1 MSEWQKSV
9 TLKAIQEN
17 KVQGFDCHYIDQ
29 IELCS
34 FPFQDEGKWHNAT
47 VFFFTN
53 DTYTIYQYEDH
64 YDISKD
70 EADEYC
76 EEHEQRIKEY
86 AEFVNETGTDPLEN
100 YFCVNRTETKKGTA
114 FVKFGKYIGYDK
126 KGFMVTSVNWQ
137 GRDYY
142 ALSQLPDHVQKFL
155 CLKRDGIR
163 YIMEGVTS
171 VDQLKECEFCEDL
184 NNYGHNTFNLNI
196 EWEAP
201 RSAEE
206 IAKELRK
213 VTRVSKEEGEQ

>member
-1 MSEWQKSV
+1 MSKDDYKDGEP
-9 TLKAIQEN
+9 
-17 KVQGFDCHYIDQ
+17 DQ

-34 FPFQDEGKWHNAT
+34 FPFQDEGKWRNAS

-53 DTYTIYQYEDH
+53 HTYTIWMCEDH

-86 AEFVNETGTDPLEN
+86 AKFVNETGIDPLEN

-163 YIMEGVTS
+163 YIIEGVTS

-213 VTRVSKEEGEQ
+213 VTRVSKEEGKQ

>member
-1 MSEWQKSV
+1 MSKEDYKDG
-9 TLKAIQEN
+9 EP
-17 KVQGFDCHYIDQ
+17 DQ

-34 FPFQDEGKWHNAT
+34 FPFQDEGKWHNAS

-53 DTYTIYQYEDH
+53 DTYSIYQYEDH

-100 YFCVNRTETKKGTA
+100 YFCVNRTQTKKGTA
-114 FVKFGKYIGYDK
+114 FVKFGRYIGYDK

-184 NNYGHNTFNLNI
+184 HNYGHNTFNLNI

-213 VTRVSKEEGEQ
+213 VDATRNGRMNE